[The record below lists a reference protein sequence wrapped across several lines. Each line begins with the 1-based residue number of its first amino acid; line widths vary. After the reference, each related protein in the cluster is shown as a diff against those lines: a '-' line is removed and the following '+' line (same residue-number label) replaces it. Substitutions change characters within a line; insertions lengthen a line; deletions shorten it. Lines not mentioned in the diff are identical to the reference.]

1 MTQTTKDIL
10 KHEITVLQQTLG
22 VHFITTRN
30 IRSIQEG
37 REALVQIVKTFKNN
51 NRDVT
56 NELLTDNK
64 IAKHKLWKAEELL
77 KEKKQELNKIVIE
90 NKKLVAKNE
99 ELQINNKN
107 LNDLCKYLFEKTDY
121 YEEQLLKS
129 KKTWLQRIFG

>member
-1 MTQTTKDIL
+1 MAQTTKDML
-10 KHEITVLQQTLG
+10 KHEITVLQETLG
-22 VHFITTRN
+22 IHLITTRRIN
-30 IRSIQEG
+30 SIKDG
-37 REALVQIVKTFKNN
+37 RDALVHIVKTFKNS

-56 NELLTDNK
+56 SELLTDNK
-64 IAKHKLWKAEELL
+64 IMKHKLWKAEELL
-77 KEKKQELNKIVIE
+77 EEKRKELNKAIIE

>member
-1 MTQTTKDIL
+1 MAQTKDIL
-10 KHEITVLQQTLG
+10 KHEITVLQETLG
-22 VHFITTRN
+22 IHLITTRRIN
-30 IRSIQEG
+30 SIKDG
-37 REALVQIVKTFKNN
+37 RDALVHIVKTFKNS

-56 NELLTDNK
+56 SELLTDNK
-64 IAKHKLWKAEELL
+64 IMKHKLWKAEELL
-77 KEKKQELNKIVIE
+77 EEKRKELNKAIIE